1 MKKYFLSIVAL
12 AGMLFA
18 TSCQESLVE
27 PQVEGLTTFTVQ
39 LPDQMGTK
47 AIGDAENVNKLF
59 VQVYSAD
66 GKTLI
71 YSTSQEIEVST
82 TVSLSLIQDQQYDVI
97 FWAQNGTAY
106 ETIDLRSIPM
116 DVNHHNSE
124 SGAAFFA
131 SINDY
136 TPVAE
141 AQSIK
146 LRRPF
151 AQLNLG
157 TSLASLSTNA
167 GDVVISRSSISV
179 GNVATH
185 FNAFEGKGYGE
196 QTLNYDFALIP
207 SEKLVVA
214 TQEYKYISMDYL
226 PIASD
231 EQALVT
237 VEVVIETTL
246 GNVSQTFTN
255 VPVKENYRTNIVGNL
270 VSTSAEFT
278 VSVDEAWEGVENYP
292 DSNLENLYVAAAN
305 GGEVVLT
312 DNVELPSTLVVA
324 DDKSMVI
331 DLNGHDIIIDND
343 SEEVG
348 VGDAIVV
355 YGNLTI
361 KGEGKVQGNTRAV
374 WARGDYGAKVRIEG
388 GHYIGSVI
396 PACEV
401 IYASGNGKIDI
412 YGGTFEAENADTES
426 FAEDQFA
433 VLNLHNNGANGCDIK
448 VYGGSFYKFNPADNV
463 SENPRHNFCAE
474 GYSVSEDGDWFIVA
488 ASPYDAIVRNPAELI
503 DALNDAS
510 INSIGLYAGTYD
522 LGENIFYLNSSEKQ
536 IESIIPTEKAI
547 ITGKLVANQDITVKY
562 VDFKPTAAT
571 QKDLNTK
578 TYGSK
583 VNGTYAAII
592 TLNHAQGTFENCTF
606 SELENVN
613 AINYFQE
620 TSNKILSVDNCRF
633 IGKKCIYSKVL
644 CSVTNSTFEVEAT
657 SCPLY
662 VWPRMS
668 ENGVAT
674 FVNNKVVSSALC
686 QIGFLTQ
693 SGIYQNIE
701 FNIQGNSGTY
711 TYTYAWAN
719 AVRFATDGSIT
730 YAPGSVVFGI
740 NSDGTLY

>member
-82 TVSLSLIQDQQYDVI
+82 TVSLSLIQDQQYDII

-106 ETIDLRSIPM
+106 ETTDLRRIPM

-167 GDVVISRSSISV
+167 GDVVISKSSISV
-179 GNVATH
+179 GKVATH

-226 PIASD
+226 PIAGD

-237 VEVVIETTL
+237 VEAVIETTL

-324 DDKSMVI
+324 EDKSMVI
-331 DLNGHDIIIDND
+331 NLNGHDIIVDND
-343 SEEVG
+343 SDELG

-361 KGEGKVQGNTRAV
+361 KGEGTVQGNTREV
-374 WARGDYGAKVRIEG
+374 WARGNYGAKVRIEG
-388 GHYIGSVI
+388 GH
-396 PACEV
+396 
-401 IYASGNGKIDI
+401 
-412 YGGTFEAENADTES
+412 
-426 FAEDQFA
+426 
-433 VLNLHNNGANGCDIK
+433 
-448 VYGGSFYKFNPADNV
+448 
-463 SENPRHNFCAE
+463 
-474 GYSVSEDGDWFIVA
+474 
-488 ASPYDAIVRNPAELI
+488 
-503 DALNDAS
+503 
-510 INSIGLYAGTYD
+510 
-522 LGENIFYLNSSEKQ
+522 
-536 IESIIPTEKAI
+536 
-547 ITGKLVANQDITVKY
+547 
-562 VDFKPTAAT
+562 
-571 QKDLNTK
+571 
-578 TYGSK
+578 
-583 VNGTYAAII
+583 
-592 TLNHAQGTFENCTF
+592 
-606 SELENVN
+606 
-613 AINYFQE
+613 
-620 TSNKILSVDNCRF
+620 
-633 IGKKCIYSKVL
+633 
-644 CSVTNSTFEVEAT
+644 
-657 SCPLY
+657 
-662 VWPRMS
+662 
-668 ENGVAT
+668 
-674 FVNNKVVSSALC
+674 
-686 QIGFLTQ
+686 
-693 SGIYQNIE
+693 
-701 FNIQGNSGTY
+701 
-711 TYTYAWAN
+711 
-719 AVRFATDGSIT
+719 
-730 YAPGSVVFGI
+730 
-740 NSDGTLY
+740 